1 MSEPAGRPAQE
12 RRSLPLPAVGDRR
25 DPVFVRRL
33 PSRLPFR
40 ALIAGCLSLAAGVC
54 AADGLGQPDFNVY
67 MQGKYVYE
75 RNCMVCHGVRG
86 DGAGEMSPSLQPR
99 PRSFREGLFK
109 FRTTPFGTLPTA
121 DDLRHTIRYGLAGTG
136 MGMFTHLP
144 EDDLQA
150 VIAYVQSFSRRWR
163 KPENYAEPMALPAP
177 PEWFK
182 DERRKAE
189 QAAAGRGLFLQH
201 CAACH
206 GPEADGRG
214 PAAAALRDFWNQP
227 VKPADLREPHL
238 RCGSRPEDLYRLLA
252 TGMNGT
258 PMISF
263 EALLSA
269 EQRWAIVAWIF
280 TQKRPEVPNLGV
292 APPRELPPS
301 K

>member
-1 MSEPAGRPAQE
+1 MPPPR
-12 RRSLPLPAVGDRR
+12 VGDR
-25 DPVFVRRL
+25 PVPAFVGPL
-33 PSRLPFR
+33 PLRLPFR
-40 ALIAGCLSLAAGVC
+40 ALLAGCLSLPAGAR
-54 AADGLGQPDFNVY
+54 AADTLGLPDFNVY

-75 RNCMVCHGVRG
+75 RHCRVCHGVRG

-109 FRTTPFGTLPTA
+109 YRTTPFGTLPTV

-163 KPENYAEPMALPAP
+163 KPENYAEPMQLPAP
-177 PEWFK
+177 PAWFQ
-182 DERRKAE
+182 DEARKAE

-201 CAACH
+201 CATCH
-206 GPEADGRG
+206 GLEADGRG
-214 PAAAALRDFWNQP
+214 PAATMLRDVWNQP
-227 VKPADLREPHL
+227 AKPADLREPHL

-263 EALLSA
+263 EILLTP

-280 TQKRPEVPNLGV
+280 SQKRAEVPNLGV
-292 APPRELPPS
+292 APPRELPPAKS
-301 K
+301 APNDRSE

>member
-1 MSEPAGRPAQE
+1 MTLRP
-12 RRSLPLPAVGDRR
+12 
-25 DPVFVRRL
+25 
-33 PSRLPFR
+33 PFR
-40 ALIAGCLSLAAGVC
+40 ALIAGCFSLAAETR
-54 AADGLGQPDFNVY
+54 AADALGLPDFNTY

-75 RNCMVCHGVRG
+75 RHCRVCHGVRG
-86 DGAGEMSPSLQPR
+86 DGNGEMSPSLQPR

-109 FRTTPFGTLPTA
+109 FRTTPFGTLPTV

-136 MGMFTHLP
+136 MGMFTQLP

-163 KPENYAEPMALPAP
+163 KLENYAEPMQLPAP
-177 PEWFK
+177 PEWFE
-182 DERRKAE
+182 DEPRKAE

-201 CAACH
+201 CATCH

-214 PAAAALRDFWNQP
+214 PAAAMLRDVWNQP
-227 VKPADLREPHL
+227 TKPSDLREPHL
-238 RCGSRPEDLYRLLA
+238 RSGSRPEDLYRLLA

-263 EALLSA
+263 ETLLTP

-280 TQKRPEVPNLGV
+280 SQKRAETPNLGV
-292 APPRELPPS
+292 APPRELPTAAPKDRS
-301 K
+301 Q